1 MSAISSIV
9 GSSASTSIVDSLMG
23 TSSSTSSTGSLAQY
37 ALIKSGAYKKLMTAY
52 YAEESSSGSKTKS
65 TKETQT
71 ALKSA
76 QSAAKSLASS
86 ASALQKADYSE
97 DNRSKLLTSLKTFV
111 SDYNSVIESTD
122 DIDDTAALRNV
133 LWLTQQTSANEGLL
147 KQIGINITTKGNT
160 LTLDEDTFNNAKLSD
175 VKSLFAGKGSYG
187 SQVVT
192 KAAATY
198 SAVSSSLN
206 STNNSAAYTSTGKY
220 TSLASG
226 SIWDSLT

>member
-23 TSSSTSSTGSLAQY
+23 TSSSTSSTGSLTQY

-86 ASALQKADYSE
+86 AGALQKADYSE

-147 KQIGINITTKGNT
+147 KQIGINITKGNT

-175 VKSLFAGKGSYG
+175 IKSLFAGKGSYG

-198 SAVSSSLN
+198 SAVSSSLK